1 MSCVVGIS
9 PSAPMVVTKQYV
21 PGTPPMNFKSLYPEN
36 VWDGPVALEKRATET
51 SPVLAALWASK
62 VAKKSGV
69 TLGQEIFSRVNC
81 RLQNFRAA
89 EKIKLDAVP
98 RNCYGFPDEIFRD
111 KKQRLERERVAQ
123 AEAESAVIKEV
134 FVEIDQDVVMSDANS
149 VDTKVDEVVSA
160 PAYKAVE
167 SEVILEV
174 SVNKS
179 PISIL
184 YETFGQARISFSEG
198 PGYPF
203 ESIVFLDGVEL
214 GRAVGNTKKDA
225 KAGAA
230 KGVVAGFGIVNRK
243 STEGKIHCAEC
254 GFFVNPDGHSDRCN
268 LPVKPRFFGPEFIF
282 GKFIGD
288 RLVSLHLGLLYGVM
302 VGNGA
307 LKDRDF
313 GNLTVWGSMQWSN
326 ANMVRFAKAN
336 GLELDL
342 DRSDHTVGDQFE
354 YLYYRD
360 KALRKM
366 FLRFIVGDS
375 VGDEVIDRIVG
386 IGVDASFLKL

>member
-1 MSCVVGIS
+1 MPCVVGIS
-9 PSAPMVVTKQYV
+9 PSVSLAVTKQCV

-36 VWDGPVALEKRATET
+36 VWDGPAALEKRAVET

-62 VAKKSGV
+62 IAKKSGV
-69 TLGQEIFSRVNC
+69 TLGQEIFARVNC
-81 RLQNFRAA
+81 RLQNFRAV
-89 EKIKLDAVP
+89 EKVKLDAVP

-123 AEAESAVIKEV
+123 AEAESAVIEEV
-134 FVEIDQDVVMSDANS
+134 FVEVDQDVVMSDAAS
-149 VDTKVDEVVSA
+149 VDTKVDEVVPA
-160 PAYKAVE
+160 PAYKVVE
-167 SEVILEV
+167 SGVVSEVQM
-174 SVNKS
+174 NKS

-184 YETFGQARISFSEG
+184 YETFGQARVSFSEG
-198 PGYPF
+198 PGFPF
-203 ESIVFLDGVEL
+203 ESIVLLDGVEL
-214 GRAVGNTKKDA
+214 GRAIGSTKRDA
-225 KAGAA
+225 KTNVA

-243 STEGKIHCAEC
+243 STEGKVHCVEC
-254 GFFVNPDGHSDRCN
+254 GFFVNPEGHSDRCA
-268 LPVKPRFFGPEFIF
+268 LPVKPRFSGPEFVF

-302 VGNGA
+302 VGDGV
-307 LKDRDF
+307 LKDREF

-336 GLELDL
+336 KLELDL
-342 DRSDHTVGDQFE
+342 DRSDHTIGDQFE

-375 VGDEVIDRIVG
+375 VGGEIIDKIVG
-386 IGVDASFLKL
+386 IGVDASFLKV